1 MKDKNKFSFLPEFQL
16 EILRFIIKDPEGS
29 IYLLKLKPSYLTLIE
44 HSLIAEGLSKF
55 HKKNKRNIS
64 RIDRLLEIPQE
75 IYSNV
80 PKITIT
86 GFNEMIIENFKG
98 ILEYEDYY
106 IRINTSLGI
115 INVNGYELRL
125 ENMTNDDIKVT
136 GKIEKFDIER
146 NFDE

>member
-1 MKDKNKFSFLPEFQL
+1 MKN
-16 EILRFIIKDPEGS
+16 
-29 IYLLKLKPSYLTLIE
+29 
-44 HSLIAEGLSKF
+44 
-55 HKKNKRNIS
+55 NKRAIS
-64 RIDRLLEIPQE
+64 KINRLLEMPQE
-75 IYSNV
+75 VYTDT

-115 INVNGYELRL
+115 ININGYELKL

-136 GKIEKFDIER
+136 GKVESIDIER
-146 NFDE
+146 SFD

>member
-1 MKDKNKFSFLPEFQL
+1 M
-16 EILRFIIKDPEGS
+16 
-29 IYLLKLKPSYLTLIE
+29 
-44 HSLIAEGLSKF
+44 
-55 HKKNKRNIS
+55 KKNKKNIS

-75 IYSNV
+75 IYTNV

>member
-1 MKDKNKFSFLPEFQL
+1 M
-16 EILRFIIKDPEGS
+16 
-29 IYLLKLKPSYLTLIE
+29 
-44 HSLIAEGLSKF
+44 SLNLQMNF
-55 HKKNKRNIS
+55 VKKNKKNIS

>member
-1 MKDKNKFSFLPEFQL
+1 M
-16 EILRFIIKDPEGS
+16 
-29 IYLLKLKPSYLTLIE
+29 
-44 HSLIAEGLSKF
+44 
-55 HKKNKRNIS
+55 KKNKKNIS
-64 RIDRLLEIPQE
+64 RVDRLLEIPQE

>member
-1 MKDKNKFSFLPEFQL
+1 M
-16 EILRFIIKDPEGS
+16 
-29 IYLLKLKPSYLTLIE
+29 
-44 HSLIAEGLSKF
+44 
-55 HKKNKRNIS
+55 KKNKKNIS

-115 INVNGYELRL
+115 INVNGY
-125 ENMTNDDIKVT
+125 
-136 GKIEKFDIER
+136 
-146 NFDE
+146 

>member
-1 MKDKNKFSFLPEFQL
+1 M
-16 EILRFIIKDPEGS
+16 
-29 IYLLKLKPSYLTLIE
+29 
-44 HSLIAEGLSKF
+44 
-55 HKKNKRNIS
+55 KKNRRNMS
-64 RIDRLLEIPQE
+64 RIDRILEIPQE

-98 ILEYEDYY
+98 ILEYQDYY

-115 INVNGYELRL
+115 INVNGYELQL

>member
-1 MKDKNKFSFLPEFQL
+1 M
-16 EILRFIIKDPEGS
+16 
-29 IYLLKLKPSYLTLIE
+29 
-44 HSLIAEGLSKF
+44 
-55 HKKNKRNIS
+55 KKNKKNIS

-125 ENMTNDDIKVT
+125 ENTPFFCVLLA
-136 GKIEKFDIER
+136 
-146 NFDE
+146 